1 MAEKKTALGDV
12 VSILYL
18 TPDNA
23 AIAAKNEFLT
33 LTLTAPDE
41 NGETK
46 TTEYDRI
53 FLHRAFPFDH
63 PESYISVQ
71 DTDKNEIGMIADL
84 SVFSAETADLMR
96 QELNRK
102 YYAPVLTA
110 IHNVKDKY
118 GYAYCTAET
127 AEGEITFTLK
137 DAARSILKV
146 DEKRVIITDVDGNR
160 YNIPDLSA
168 LDRRS
173 YKKIELYL

>member
-1 MAEKKTALGDV
+1 MTETKSTLGDV

-23 AIAAKNEFLT
+23 AVGTKNEFLT
-33 LTLTAPDE
+33 LTLNAPDE
-41 NGETK
+41 NGEMK

-71 DTDKNEIGMIADL
+71 DTEKNEIGMIADL
-84 SVFSAETADLMR
+84 SVFPEETADLMR
-96 QELNRK
+96 RELSRK

-110 IHNVKDKY
+110 IRSVKDKY

-127 AEGEITFTLK
+127 ADGEITFTLK

-146 DEKRVIITDVDGNR
+146 EGNRVIITDVDGNR
-160 YNIPDLSA
+160 YDIPDLTK

>member
-1 MAEKKTALGDV
+1 MAEKKTSLGDV

-18 TPDNA
+18 TPANA
-23 AIAAKNEFLT
+23 AVSTKNEFLT
-33 LTLTAPDE
+33 LSLTAPDE
-41 NGETK
+41 NGEAK
-46 TTEYDRI
+46 TTQYDRI

-84 SVFSAETADLMR
+84 SVFPEETAELMR
-96 QELNRK
+96 RELDRK
-102 YYAPVLTA
+102 YYSPTLTA
-110 IHNVKDKY
+110 IRSIKDKY

-160 YNIPDLSA
+160 YNIPDLAA

>member
-1 MAEKKTALGDV
+1 MTETKTALGDV

-23 AIAAKNEFLT
+23 VIGTKNEFLT
-33 LTLTAPDE
+33 LSLTAPDE
-41 NGETK
+41 TGEMK
-46 TTEYDRI
+46 TTDYDRI

-71 DTDKNEIGMIADL
+71 DKDKNEIGMIADL
-84 SVFSAETADLMR
+84 SVFPAETADLMR
-96 QELNRK
+96 RELRRK

-110 IHNVKDKY
+110 IRSIRDKY

-137 DAARSILKV
+137 DAARSIVRV
-146 DEKRVIITDVDGNR
+146 DGNRVIITDADGNR
-160 YNIPDLSA
+160 YDIPDITKI
-168 LDRRS
+168 DRRS